1 MDTLLTEIIFF
12 FWVPRERF
20 RLQKGGMDPYFM
32 MIACL
37 AQSLRRPDCRST
49 SSMSAREIYEL
60 LETYLSPGQT
70 RYPFAPSLR
79 GSELPANGR
88 GCHIALIRGEN
99 FVAVRNQVVG
109 SSCCHGLNSQTWVC
123 RTLCGHDAAITNEQ
137 IRNVVR
143 ASKFVDDRGSRIVAH
158 PRCTDEMSVTRLLH
172 NFIRRGSRHDFHGLF
187 FAEIDEF
194 FVILVQIETDVCNR
208 NPKAILFAR
217 CECDAILG

>member
-1 MDTLLTEIIFF
+1 MDTLLTEIILL

-70 RYPFAPSLR
+70 RYPFAPSLG

-99 FVAVRNQVVG
+99 FVAVRNKVIG
-109 SSCCHGLNSQTWVC
+109 SSCCQGLNGQTGFADPCVGMMLPSQMNRFAMSC
-123 RTLCGHDAAITNEQ
+123 
-137 IRNVVR
+137 VR
-143 ASKFVDDRGSRIVAH
+143 PNLSTTEVRGSLPIRAAPTKRGI
-158 PRCTDEMSVTRLLH
+158 TRLLY
-172 NFIRRGSRHDFHGLF
+172 NFVRPSLGHDFHGLHLSLH
-187 FAEIDEF
+187 D
-194 FVILVQIETDVCNR
+194 
-208 NPKAILFAR
+208 
-217 CECDAILG
+217 